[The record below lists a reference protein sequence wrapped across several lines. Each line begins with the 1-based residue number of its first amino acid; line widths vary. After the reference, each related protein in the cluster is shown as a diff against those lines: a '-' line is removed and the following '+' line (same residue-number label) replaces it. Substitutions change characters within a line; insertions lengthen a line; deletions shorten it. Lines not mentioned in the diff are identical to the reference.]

1 MFGIKMKQGKIMTIP
16 YGRQQIDKDDIDAV
30 VAALKSPLITQGPLV
45 TVFENDVAAYCGAK
59 HAVAVNSGTAALHVA
74 CLAMGLGAGD
84 LVWTTPITFVASANC
99 ARYCGADV
107 DFVDVEPDTG
117 NMSAD
122 ALEAKL
128 KSACRLPK
136 ILIVVHLAGT
146 PADMERIHELASSR
160 GIRIIE
166 DACHALGAKYKASV
180 TGDCSYC
187 DATVF
192 SFHPVKAITTGE
204 GGMVTTNDRELAKR
218 CRLYASHG
226 VTRDPEL
233 MERNPDGDWA
243 YDQVDLGF
251 NYRMPDINAALGIS
265 QLKKLD
271 GWIAKRNEYA
281 GLYDEALKSLGIGLP
296 RVDEDRLSA
305 RHIYVIRVHAD
316 SRKKIFDALRRQ
328 GIWCNVHYAPVYRQ
342 PYYAAMGYAPLDGA
356 EEYYASAITIPLC
369 PSLSH
374 DEIEFVIAT
383 LKKEIASGR

>member
-1 MFGIKMKQGKIMTIP
+1 MTIP
-16 YGRQQIDKDDIDAV
+16 YGRQQIDSDDINAV
-30 VAALKSPLITQGPLV
+30 IEALKSPLITQGPLV
-45 TVFENDVAAYCGAK
+45 TSFEKDVAAYCCAR

-74 CLAMGLGAGD
+74 CLALGLGKGD

-99 ARYCGADV
+99 ARYCGAEV
-107 DFVDVEPDTG
+107 DFVDVDSDTG
-117 NMSAD
+117 NMSAA
-122 ALEAKL
+122 ALESKL
-128 KSACRLPK
+128 STACRLPK

-146 PADMERIHELASSR
+146 PADMEKIHALASSR
-160 GIRIIE
+160 GIKIIE
-166 DACHALGAKYKASV
+166 DACHALGARYKDSV

-204 GGMVTTNDRELAKR
+204 GGMVTTNDHELEKR

-233 MERNPDGDWA
+233 MERKPDGDWA
-243 YDQVDLGF
+243 YDQIDLGF

-281 GLYDEALKSLGIGLP
+281 ALYDEALKNLGIGLP
-296 RVDEDRLSA
+296 AVAKDRLSA
-305 RHIYVIRVHAD
+305 RHIYVIRVPAD
-316 SRKKIFDALRRQ
+316 RRKKIFDGLRKQ

-369 PSLSH
+369 PSLEAE
-374 DEIEFVIAT
+374 EIEFVIQT
-383 LKKEIASGR
+383 LKKEISADN